1 MATDER
7 SRAHERVDEPPTANQ
22 QVDNTTTDI
31 ANPHAMCA
39 EPTKP
44 VDASYN
50 SRDPPLEKRAGDE
63 IEGGEKADEEHRV
76 YAKLIDERTSR
87 AVTSEDDTTTT
98 IASAPPSMSL
108 EGEHIGQSSDSS
120 TGLTVRETDQP
131 TRANASA

>member
-22 QVDNTTTDI
+22 QVDDTTTDI

-50 SRDPPLEKRAGDE
+50 SQDPPLEKRAGDE
-63 IEGGEKADEEHRV
+63 VESGEKAGEERRV
-76 YAKLIDERTSR
+76 YTKRIDERTSR
-87 AVTSEDDTTTT
+87 VVISEDETTTT
-98 IASAPPSMSL
+98 TASALPSMSP
-108 EGEHIGQSSDSS
+108 EGEHTRQSSDSS
-120 TGLTVRETDQP
+120 TGLTVRETGH
-131 TRANASA
+131 